1 VSLVLLMLAGLEG
14 GLRLAGLGDSHAL
27 HTSRLKYQQVFL
39 PIMTPSVKGDGAPIY
54 HTTDPR
60 LGSQSILRSKP
71 ENGLRIFTFGG
82 SATMGLGFSR
92 NATFSRHLER
102 MLRIAHPERVVEMVN
117 LGIVAFASRQVR
129 LLVEHVAETFSPDL
143 LIVYSGNNEFLEI
156 HAEKYAEAN
165 RTLLSA
171 TLEYLGATNLYR
183 FVTRIARGGQEVR
196 SIASWTFSNDD
207 LRLSE
212 NQIIRDIELT
222 PQEIEKI
229 LDGYESNLVAM
240 VAAAQRART
249 PIMLLTVAGNWE
261 WRGREDLPADWV
273 DELVGEEESVDAGR
287 YARVVEILDARLAE
301 AGPSERYEILFK
313 RAVARQ
319 ELGDFGGA
327 RDDFRAS
334 MSADP
339 HLRRALDAANDRV
352 RAVAERNG
360 TSFLDVID
368 ALAAAHQHGIVGF
381 DDLYD
386 YVHFTPDGAVRV
398 AGAIF
403 REIERDALLPSA
415 GSFDPAAYERKWLLA
430 FAALSEDFLSVDD
443 WIGIGF
449 DPARMADRDLWKF
462 DHMLDELDE
471 RAAAEPGNAR
481 ALAYRANAAAQR
493 IDGAEDALRDYRAA
507 LEIREDEVIRRNLE
521 KLERE
526 HAR

>member
-1 VSLVLLMLAGLEG
+1 LLVLLMLAGLEG
-14 GLRLAGLGDSHAL
+14 GLRLAGLGDPHASL
-27 HTSRLKYQQVFL
+27 TSRLKYQQVFL
-39 PIMTPSVKGDGAPIY
+39 PIMTASVKADGTPIY

-60 LGSQSILRSKP
+60 LGYQSILRSKP

-82 SATMGLGFSR
+82 SATAGLGFSR
-92 NATFSRHLER
+92 NATFSHHLER
-102 MLRIAHPERVVEMVN
+102 MLRVAYPERVVEVVN

-171 TLEYLGATNLYR
+171 ALEFLGDTNLYR
-183 FVTRIARGGQEVR
+183 FVTRIARRGQEVR
-196 SIASWTFSNDD
+196 SIASQTFTNDD
-207 LRLSE
+207 LRLSQ

-222 PQEIEKI
+222 PREIEEI
-229 LDGYESNLVAM
+229 LEGYESNLEAM
-240 VAAAQRART
+240 VVAAQRAQT

-273 DELVGEEESVDAGR
+273 DELVGEKESADADR
-287 YARVVEILDARLAE
+287 HARAVEVLGARLAE
-301 AGPSERYEILFK
+301 AGPSDRYEIFFK
-313 RAVARQ
+313 RALARQ
-319 ELGDFGGA
+319 KLGDFRGA

-334 MSADP
+334 MNADP

-360 TSFLDVID
+360 TSFLDVVGS
-368 ALAAAHQHGIVGF
+368 LAAAHEHGIVGF

-386 YVHFTPDGAVRV
+386 YVHFTPDGTVRV

-403 REIERDALLPSA
+403 REIQRDTRLPSA
-415 GSFDPAAYERKWLLA
+415 GSFDSAAYEREWFRT
-430 FAALSEDFLSVDD
+430 FASLSEDFLSVDD

-449 DPARMADRDLWKF
+449 DPARIADRDLWKF
-462 DHMLDELDE
+462 DHMLAALDE
-471 RAAAEPGNAR
+471 RIAAEPGNPR

-493 IDGAEDALRDYRAA
+493 IDGVEDALRDYRAA
-507 LEIREDEVIRRNLE
+507 LEIRDDEVIRRNLE

-526 HAR
+526 RAR